1 MESMIKNSSI
11 LLEKMRL
18 GCKYTFRELLRIC
31 DFSETQLCF
40 AILCLLREGRIS
52 QYRESDVIYELL
64 PAR

>member
-11 LLEKMRL
+11 LLKKMRL